1 MTAHPTA
8 PAGAGPADTNRPGL
22 SAETHELGGHPPET
36 VPADRHTPYA
46 DAQQWAMLLGVTLLV
61 AVDGI
66 NSTAT
71 GVAGGDI
78 KGTLHGTPDQF
89 AWVGMLYLIGKL
101 GGFLLGPY
109 LAARR
114 SLRTLLLVQAGV
126 LGASAVGAA
135 FAESLA
141 AMWTMRLAHG
151 IAGGLTLALGQ
162 AVVAMALPY
171 GRQPFYQYVLAA
183 GSVIVPTALAPWL
196 QGWLAENAHWSGIWL
211 ATLPVTLTGAWLIAT
226 RMPATIPHELFDRR
240 PFDWIG
246 AGLML
251 LLVGPLTY
259 VLVEGDRYNW
269 FYDPKI
275 VGLTITAALAFAAFV
290 LWSSFRPRD
299 WRLVDLSVIRRHPH
313 FQFALLVALMAGFI
327 LFGGGAMIQGMI
339 VGPMHYPPDAAGW
352 LIFNT
357 AWPLVVSFAVATWLM
372 QKRGVDP
379 MKMPILGL
387 SIMIAALIWL
397 STVSTPIPESHVL
410 IGILLRGG
418 AMGLLF
424 LSLTMDWI
432 WGVRRDE
439 MPLASGLFNFN
450 RQLGGMIGTA
460 ALGTYMSRHGENVRQ
475 TFSRSLDAG
484 RGEYQAYQAKLE
496 QLLLSRGVPPEEAAR
511 MAPQMIADTLAHQ
524 TAVTTFTS
532 VFLVV
537 VAVILV
543 AGPMVGG
550 LFLFVKHQEKHAH

>member
-8 PAGAGPADTNRPGL
+8 PAGAGPADANRPGL
-22 SAETHELGGHPPET
+22 SAQTHERGGHPPET

-71 GVAGGDI
+71 GLAGGDI

-101 GGFLLGPY
+101 GGFLVGPY
-109 LAARR
+109 LAARN

-126 LGASAVGAA
+126 LGVSAVGAA

-141 AMWTMRLAHG
+141 TMWTMRLAHG

-259 VLVEGDRYNW
+259 ILVEGDRYNW

-275 VGLTITAALAFAAFV
+275 VVLSITAALAFVAFV
-290 LWSSFRPRD
+290 LWTSFRPRD
-299 WRLVDLSVIRRHPH
+299 RRLVDLSVIRRHPH
-313 FQFALLVALMAGFI
+313 FQFAMVVALMAGFI

-387 SIMIAALIWL
+387 SIMIAALVWL

-524 TAVTTFTS
+524 TAVTTFNS